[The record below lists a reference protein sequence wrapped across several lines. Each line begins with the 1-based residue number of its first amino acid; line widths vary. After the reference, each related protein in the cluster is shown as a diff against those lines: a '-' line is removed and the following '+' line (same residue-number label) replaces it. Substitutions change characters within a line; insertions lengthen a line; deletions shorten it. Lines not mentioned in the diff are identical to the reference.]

1 MAARERENISSKTH
15 IANSNTFTY
24 TESVL
29 AQLLMGTHKTPQKLQ
44 NLLKCCRF
52 GCAAAAIHIFFTFP
66 FRTCRPHF
74 LFTRF
79 FHSLTKNHMKIMYV
93 QNFVTVQYPTVDC
106 EKHTKLNVPND
117 WIIWLELFIQ
127 TFLTLLLSLTAF
139 CFCIY
144 MYFFPPSLVVFASI
158 FNWIHFFNS
167 FGSNTIAHHIN
178 QAQLFSE
185 LEPCW
190 VHNN

>member
-1 MAARERENISSKTH
+1 
-15 IANSNTFTY
+15 
-24 TESVL
+24 
-29 AQLLMGTHKTPQKLQ
+29 MGTHKTPQKLQ

-79 FHSLTKNHMKIMYV
+79 FHSLTKNRMKIMYV

-144 MYFFPPSLVVFASI
+144 ICIFFLRLWSFLQYFQLNLFLQFFWLKHNRSSYKPSSI
-158 FNWIHFFNS
+158 
-167 FGSNTIAHHIN
+167 
-178 QAQLFSE
+178 
-185 LEPCW
+185 
-190 VHNN
+190 V